1 MAKSGKKDFRF
12 GIDSTANGL
21 DLNQLLVGRP
31 SSTFFMRL
39 ENDVT
44 ELELRAGDI
53 LQVDRSLTPKAN
65 DLAVVYEE
73 DEPEMRVIRWSDK
86 PKGLQ
91 LWGVVVHS
99 IRRHQ
104 Q

>member
-12 GIDSTANGL
+12 GIDSADNGL
-21 DLNQLLVGRP
+21 DLNRLLVVRP
-31 SSTFFMRL
+31 SSTFFL
-39 ENDVT
+39 QIENDI
-44 ELELRAGDI
+44 EQLELKAGDI

-73 DEPEMRVIRWSDK
+73 GEPEMRVVRWGNK
-86 PKGLQ
+86 PKELQ
-91 LWGVVVHS
+91 LWGIVVHS

>member
-12 GIDSTANGL
+12 GIDSAANGL

-31 SSTFFMRL
+31 SSTFFMKL
-39 ENDVT
+39 ENSID
-44 ELELRAGDI
+44 ELELKAGDI
-53 LQVDRSLTPKAN
+53 LQVDRSLAPKVN

-73 DEPEMRVIRWSDK
+73 GEPEMRVIRWSDK
-86 PKGLQ
+86 PDELQ
-91 LWGVVVHS
+91 IWGVVVHS

>member
-12 GIDSTANGL
+12 GIGSAANGL
-21 DLNQLLVGRP
+21 DLNQLLIGRP
-31 SSTFFMRL
+31 SSTFFL
-39 ENDVT
+39 QIENDI
-44 ELELRAGDI
+44 EQLELRAGDI
-53 LQVDRSLTPKAN
+53 LQVDRSLMPKAN

-73 DEPEMRVIRWSDK
+73 GEPEMRVIRWGDK
-86 PKGLQ
+86 PRELQ